1 MRRRYLWDRLVKYL
15 LLASA
20 FSALLVLLLIGLF
33 TLQEAWAALVR
44 VGPLRLLTGTSW
56 RPGQGQYGIL
66 PMIAGSLWVTAVSV
80 VIALPIGLGTAV
92 FLVEVAPG
100 RLAGVVKP
108 AVELLAGIPSVVYG
122 LFGMLMLV
130 PLLRRLPVPRNSG
143 FGILA
148 AGIVLAVMVLPT
160 LITISADALR
170 AVPQSYKEGSL
181 ALGVTHWQTIWG
193 VIVPAARSGI
203 VAAVIL
209 AVGRALGETMA
220 MIMVIG
226 NSPIIPVPLS
236 SNPLTILLS
245 QARTLTGNIAVEIA
259 YASGLQESALFATGV
274 VLFLLILLINGT
286 ARLLLGKRASA
297 SA

>member
-33 TLQEAWAALVR
+33 TLQEAWPALVR

>member
-33 TLQEAWAALVR
+33 TLQEAWPALVR

-236 SNPLTILLS
+236 GNPLTILLS

>member
-33 TLQEAWAALVR
+33 TLQEAWPALVR

-274 VLFLLILLINGT
+274 VLFFLILLINGT